1 MIKQQAFIDA
11 IYRRLFPDW
20 LLWGLTMG
28 TIGNLPVANF
38 DKFNA
43 PTWQPRRWKSP
54 DAIKDSQAAA
64 IDWGMRT
71 RSLREI
77 IRESG
82 RDVDEVFEEIAADKT
97 KLEALG
103 IAPTLPGGLQFDTPE
118 EAAEVA

>member
-1 MIKQQAFIDA
+1 
-11 IYRRLFPDW
+11 
-20 LLWGLTMG
+20 LLWSLTMG
-28 TIGNLPVANF
+28 HLGALPIDGF

-43 PTWQPRRWKSP
+43 PAWQPRRWKSP
-54 DAIKDSQAAA
+54 DPVKDSQANS
-64 IDWGMRT
+64 IDWGLRT

-82 RDVDEVFEEIAADKT
+82 RDPDEVFEEIARDKSR
-97 KLEALG
+97 LDELG